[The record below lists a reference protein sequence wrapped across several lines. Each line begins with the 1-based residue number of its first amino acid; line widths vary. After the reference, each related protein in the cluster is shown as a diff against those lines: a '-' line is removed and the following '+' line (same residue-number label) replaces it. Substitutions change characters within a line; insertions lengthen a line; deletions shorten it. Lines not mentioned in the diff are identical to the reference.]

1 MKIGGVISQVRGLVE
16 PILDQKGMELVDI
29 EYRMER
35 GRWVLRL
42 FIDKEGG
49 VTLDDCSD
57 VSGEVGVILDVRD
70 IIPHSYNLEVSSPG
84 LDRPLVKERDF
95 LRHLGG
101 RVKIKTRGAID
112 GRRNFSVLLEDF
124 KEGKVIVRDDSG
136 MVWGIPLQEI
146 EKARLIA

>member
-1 MKIGGVISQVRGLVE
+1 MKIGDVISQVRGLVE

-29 EYRMER
+29 EYRMEG

-95 LRHLGG
+95 LRHLAR

-112 GRRNFSVLLEDF
+112 GRRNFSVLLEGF
-124 KEGKVIVRDDSG
+124 KEGKVIVRDGSG
-136 MVWGIPLQEI
+136 MVWEIPLMEI

>member
-1 MKIGGVISQVRGLVE
+1 MKVDDVISQVRGLVE
-16 PILDQKGMELVDI
+16 PILDHKGMELVDI
-29 EYRMER
+29 EYRIER

-49 VTLDDCSD
+49 ITLDDCSD
-57 VSGEVGVILDVRD
+57 VSGEVGAILDVRD

-95 LRHLGG
+95 LGHLGE
-101 RVKIKTRGAID
+101 RVKIKTREAID

-136 MVWGIPLQEI
+136 MVWEIPLVEVV
-146 EKARLIA
+146 KAKLIA

>member
-1 MKIGGVISQVRGLVE
+1 VE

-29 EYRMER
+29 EYRRER

-49 VTLDDCSD
+49 ITLDDCSD
-57 VSGEVGVILDVRD
+57 VSGEVGAILDVRD

-84 LDRPLVKERDF
+84 LDRPLVRERDF
-95 LRHLGG
+95 LRHLGE
-101 RVKIKTRGAID
+101 RVNIKTRSAID
-112 GRRNFSVLLEDF
+112 GRRNFSALLEGF

-136 MVWGIPLQEI
+136 MVWEIPLLEI
-146 EKARLIA
+146 EKARLKSIFN